1 MGTVGVA
8 RRAYKRRQERRC
20 ADGRTLTP
28 EPSSENLSNAALESG
43 LGPWRSRSHGA
54 GTRELLGPVRT
65 PTDEA
70 GRPRLHLDGERSTF
84 SFDSEKGGLYIDKD
98 RLSLR
103 TPFGKFNID
112 W

>member
-1 MGTVGVA
+1 VA
-8 RRAYKRRQERRC
+8 R
-20 ADGRTLTP
+20 
-28 EPSSENLSNAALESG
+28 N
-43 LGPWRSRSHGA
+43 
-54 GTRELLGPVRT
+54 
-65 PTDEA
+65 DEA
-70 GRPRLHLDGERSTF
+70 GRPRLHLDAERSTF

>member
-1 MGTVGVA
+1 MLRSNLGLVLGGLAAMALGLVSIWALFALPPLGSQTPSRLELASLEAPSPPVGA
-8 RRAYKRRQERRC
+8 P
-20 ADGRTLTP
+20 TLTP
-28 EPSSENLSNAALESG
+28 SDP
-43 LGPWRSRSHGA
+43 GA
-54 GTRELLGPVRT
+54 RN
-65 PTDEA
+65 DEA

-84 SFDSEKGGLYIDKD
+84 SFDGEKGGLYIDKD